1 MPMRTIVKL
10 TASAC
15 LIVATAAPASPASA
29 DPIACDSAEARELII
44 KTLPR
49 AGDDH
54 PVDVTFRTRAEGVEL
69 PDYLLAQH
77 PDEMDI
83 ILQYQF
89 EQLVVKDERIAVDV
103 WFKGQ
108 RERLVIPF
116 GAITGFFDR
125 SIAKCRG

>member
-49 AGDDH
+49 AGDDY

-89 EQLVVKDERIAVDV
+89 
-103 WFKGQ
+103 
-108 RERLVIPF
+108 
-116 GAITGFFDR
+116 
-125 SIAKCRG
+125 